1 MSDVCV
7 LMLLSVCLFG
17 VCLLSGL
24 LSVSRVRPPLVF
36 VRVQSMPVL
45 AWCAL
50 VSVRYLWVVG
60 TPVLAP

>member
-7 LMLLSVCLFG
+7 LMLLFVCL
-17 VCLLSGL
+17 
-24 LSVSRVRPPLVF
+24 SVVWSAVSRRRVRPPLVF

-50 VSVRYLWVVG
+50 VSVRCLWVVG